1 MQYSLSNSGP
11 ITAIRGRSGSNTI
24 IATLSTGT
32 GQPVTLSCVS
42 SSLPPAASCSFNPTT
57 ITPTSPTGSSSI
69 LTITT
74 TTSTPGGSSTI
85 IVTGTPQPT
94 ANTTFALAVAAF
106 QITRQPQSVSI
117 PPRGNRKYN
126 IILTRQTGFNNYNNL
141 TATSGSGNNNGLL

>member
-42 SSLPPAASCSFNPTT
+42 SSLPPAASCSLNPTT

-85 IVTGTPQPT
+85 IVTCTPQPT
-94 ANTTFALAVAAF
+94 GNTTSALAVAHF
-106 QITRQPQSVSI
+106 EINRNPPSVSL
-117 PPRGNRKYN
+117 PQGRNRKSI
-126 IILTRQTGFNNYNNL
+126 IIL
-141 TATSGSGNNNGLL
+141 